1 MSSETGCLLW
11 SVTPEKGQVW
21 KKNLESLSV
30 VQSSRV
36 TVLLQ
41 DLMCDLNSS
50 VHKGPSTTN
59 RINVSIKCNI
69 LSLQDSQI
77 KTLPKNGK
85 FLSGYTFLF
94 SVLGPTV
101 GPMVVNTRISS

>member
-1 MSSETGCLLW
+1 M
-11 SVTPEKGQVW
+11 EKKPN
-21 KKNLESLSV
+21 KKLESPSV

-41 DLMCDLNSS
+41 DLMCDLSLS
-50 VHKGPSTTN
+50 VHKAPSTTN

-85 FLSGYTFLF
+85 FLSGYALLF
-94 SVLGPTV
+94 RVLGPTV